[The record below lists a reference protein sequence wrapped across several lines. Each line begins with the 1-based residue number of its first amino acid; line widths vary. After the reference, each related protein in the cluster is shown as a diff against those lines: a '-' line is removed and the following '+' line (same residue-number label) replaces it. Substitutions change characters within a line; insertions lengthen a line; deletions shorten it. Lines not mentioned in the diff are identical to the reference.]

1 MRQLPILLLISS
13 LILSCSKTKSVLLT
27 DLTENGALYYYEG
40 EPFTGNGFL
49 NWTPEILKEKREFK
63 DGKIRSIKRNFE
75 NGNPL
80 DFLTFNE
87 KQDLIYQKR
96 WISKEISI
104 EKKGFE
110 NQMIPL
116 ESKTKQL
123 KKNQIDSIYQLI
135 PKNIDED
142 LFKNKTEDEAAKKI
156 NEFVT
161 NHNFLK
167 ILNKTNL
174 QINRSNDLTYVLSN
188 QNFYANEDQYSKFD
202 NYDYHFV
209 CKTCGEISGVF
220 DVLKGF
226 YLKPTFNFE
235 NTVEGFFI
243 ENWITTDSGSRKSQ
257 SFETY
262 HIEPQE
268 RLLRYA
274 TRDNYYYD
282 KILNSFYHVN
292 KISEGEYEFF
302 IRPFMN
308 ESHMY
313 NNPYKPVY
321 YHFILNYNTGTFEA
335 NYHNYDSAIGDKYTL
350 LGTEPQMYVNKFIND
365 SEYDK
370 TVSISKFY
378 NSRFKA
384 LLHSDSKNDI
394 SNHINSANNL
404 KSSNSETKKRAFEIL
419 KKLTSEQNF
428 IDSLYSKEVLDGL
441 SEVINIP
448 EVEVEKEWKALLK
461 SSFKNIKEKQGKEIK
476 WQDIKYL
483 EFEYSTDINYPYTFI
498 DTNSRTKNPISDEW
512 LFFTHKDQKYKIEI
526 KLVKIKNNY
535 IILGFEDIKNI

>member
-188 QNFYANEDQYSKFD
+188 LNFYANEDQYSKFD

-268 RLLRYA
+268 RLL
-274 TRDNYYYD
+274 
-282 KILNSFYHVN
+282 I
-292 KISEGEYEFF
+292 
-302 IRPFMN
+302 
-308 ESHMY
+308 
-313 NNPYKPVY
+313 
-321 YHFILNYNTGTFEA
+321 
-335 NYHNYDSAIGDKYTL
+335 
-350 LGTEPQMYVNKFIND
+350 
-365 SEYDK
+365 
-370 TVSISKFY
+370 
-378 NSRFKA
+378 
-384 LLHSDSKNDI
+384 
-394 SNHINSANNL
+394 
-404 KSSNSETKKRAFEIL
+404 
-419 KKLTSEQNF
+419 
-428 IDSLYSKEVLDGL
+428 
-441 SEVINIP
+441 
-448 EVEVEKEWKALLK
+448 
-461 SSFKNIKEKQGKEIK
+461 
-476 WQDIKYL
+476 
-483 EFEYSTDINYPYTFI
+483 
-498 DTNSRTKNPISDEW
+498 
-512 LFFTHKDQKYKIEI
+512 
-526 KLVKIKNNY
+526 
-535 IILGFEDIKNI
+535 